1 MNRIKAESHNQL
13 GQERLD
19 TKICIGGEGV
29 NIIEFSLDPYIEKWY
44 ANQVPCI
51 NGAKS
56 TNYPS
61 KRRSV
66 DFSTSSGHTIMDI
79 ALVKLSNLESSDG
92 EFEEFSNLSISSLAF
107 FIILSI

>member
-19 TKICIGGEGV
+19 TKICVGDEGV

-51 NGAKS
+51 NGARS
-56 TNYPS
+56 RNYPS

-66 DFSTSSGHTIMDI
+66 DFSTSSGHTVMDI
-79 ALVKLSNLESSDG
+79 ASVTLSALESSN
-92 EFEEFSNLSISSLAF
+92 EKFEEF
-107 FIILSI
+107 